1 MASLFL
7 WKELDELNYHRI
19 HTQYLLELFKY
30 VQNKPLV
37 IYVDTNDINLQNGI
51 DYYNGKHINIQ
62 DFYKKIEPD
71 EYKNRIYNSET
82 EYDQGF
88 FSINDITE
96 NIQEHPFNLYFS
108 GYIFSAKPNHAIHYE
123 GSITTYLSYLKQL
136 SEYGEIYPPEKCI
149 YTFDDIPCMS
159 LNFRCDNPFWYLEY
173 YSLFNVY
180 FEDMPSG
187 EAPNIVYFSEGN
199 APNS

>member
-1 MASLFL
+1 MTSLFL
-7 WKELDELNYHRI
+7 WKESEELNYHRI

-37 IYVDTNDINLQNGI
+37 IYIDRDDINLQNGI

-62 DFYKKIEPD
+62 DFYKKLEPD

-88 FSINDITE
+88 FSINNIIE
-96 NIQEHPFNLYFS
+96 NIEKHPFILYFS
-108 GYIFSAKPNHAIHYE
+108 GYNFSAKLNHAIHYE
-123 GSITTYLSYLKQL
+123 GSISTYLSYLKQL
-136 SEYGEIYPPEKCI
+136 SEYGEIYSTEKNI

-159 LNFRCDNPFWYLEY
+159 LNFTQNNPFWYLQY

-180 FEDMPSG
+180 FMENPFLTDDIIYIN
-187 EAPNIVYFSEGN
+187 NIEEEVL
-199 APNS
+199 

>member
-7 WKELDELNYHRI
+7 WKEIDELNYHRI

-62 DFYKKIEPD
+62 DFYKKLEPD

-108 GYIFSAKPNHAIHYE
+108 GYNFSAKPNHAIHYE

-136 SEYGEIYPPEKCI
+136 SKYGEIYPPEKCI
-149 YTFDDIPCMS
+149 YTFDDIPRMS

-180 FEDMPSG
+180 FMENPFITDTIIYINNIE
-187 EAPNIVYFSEGN
+187 EAERI
-199 APNS
+199 